1 MDYWRRTE
9 WESVVLR
16 VQIQQTVPNPLLLQL
31 EVAAGEVHAL
41 VGPSGS
47 GKTSV
52 LRSIAGLHHP
62 ETGFIECNGDVWLN
76 RDSARGS
83 LVALPA
89 NQRSCGF
96 LFQQYALFPHL
107 SALENVC
114 ITLYNQI
121 PDSTARKQKAQEWLD
136 QLSIGELSARLP
148 KQLSG
153 GQQQRVALARALA
166 RSPKIL
172 LLDEPFSAIDIP
184 TRQKLY
190 QTLASLRKQLN
201 IPMILVTHDLR
212 EANLLADQITVID
225 QGVGLQT
232 VNPQALFTRPRN
244 ARVAQLVGIL
254 NLFHG
259 VFNAGKLSWG
269 SSPWVFQ
276 IKDKGRIPPN
286 SQVAWVIPQEGISV
300 HRDPG
305 PQRIAC
311 QVKQISALG
320 QIALIEF
327 SIEQIAETLTWEAS
341 VAEVKR
347 LQLDKDIAAFLEFE
361 TEQIHIMPLRPINDP
376 RRFMSASQATS

>member
-1 MDYWRRTE
+1 M
-9 WESVVLR
+9 LR
-16 VQIQQTVPNPLLLQL
+16 VQIEQIVPNPLLLQL

-172 LLDEPFSAIDIP
+172 LLAEPFSAIDIP

-244 ARVAQLVGIL
+244 ARVAQLVGIP

-259 VFNAGKLSWG
+259 VFNSGTLSWG

-327 SIEQIAETLTWEAS
+327 CIEQIAETLTWEAS

>member
-1 MDYWRRTE
+1 M
-9 WESVVLR
+9 LR

-76 RDSARGS
+76 RDFARGS

-114 ITLYNQI
+114 IALYNQI
-121 PDSTARKQKAQEWLD
+121 PDLTARKQKAQEWLD

-148 KQLSG
+148 NQLSG

-244 ARVAQLVGIL
+244 ARVAQLVGIP

-259 VFNAGKLSWG
+259 VFNSGTLSWG

-327 SIEQIAETLTWEAS
+327 CIEQIAETLTWEAS